1 MKKSN
6 LKQRLY
12 ILEHREDDWWLEII
26 GDEIYAVNDPK
37 KATVCTYTEALNLK
51 MELQESAL
59 YGIVYRYL
67 RVPKYEELVVEQQIS
82 EGNIFFRKKKPPVVK
97 ELLQPNPFFK
107 PRKKRKKPFNDT
119 LGLFKNK

>member
-12 ILEHREDDWWLEII
+12 ILEHREDDWWLEIVES
-26 GDEIYAVNDPK
+26 EIYAVNDPK
-37 KATVCTYTEALNLK
+37 KATVCTYIEALNLK
-51 MELQESAL
+51 MELQQPSV

-67 RVPKYEELVVEQQIS
+67 RVPRYEEQIKEQQIS
-82 EGNIFFRKKKPPVVK
+82 EGNIFFRKKKPPVK
-97 ELLQPNPFFK
+97 KLLQPNPFFK